1 MKQGIVF
8 GTAFAL
14 MAVVSASVTAQG
26 GKLPETLSATAY
38 DTGTSGFNMAVAVGQ
53 MLKTKQGTDLRVL
66 PAGNDVARLAP
77 LKVNRAQFSAMGI
90 GTYFAQEGVLEFAV
104 KEWGPQPLRVML
116 TATSCNGLS
125 LGVTVD
131 SGIKTPK
138 DMKGKRLGIVRG
150 SPALNQG
157 SFALIAYAGLTPKD
171 VVLVEFSNFGA
182 MWKGMIN
189 NEIDVAFASTI
200 TGQAR
205 EVESSPRGIYWP
217 EYPAGDKEAWARVN
231 KIAPYFFPHASN
243 CGAGL
248 AKDETRILPAYPYPI
263 MMAYAQYSAD
273 HIRTIV
279 KAMLDHYDD
288 YKTTVPGID
297 GFEGKRQK
305 LTWIVPFHDGAV
317 EALKGAGLWSVE
329 AQKHNDALVKRQ
341 DTLVGA
347 WAAFVKGSTPDDK
360 EAFRVAWMKARAEAL
375 SKAGMDVVF
384 TE

>member
-1 MKQGIVF
+1 LGLGLF
-8 GTAFAL
+8 LSLSAFAAGPVL
-14 MAVVSASVTAQG
+14 AQA

-38 DTGTSGFNMAVAVGQ
+38 DTGTSGFNMAVAIGQ
-53 MLKTKQGTDLRVL
+53 MLKNKHGSDLRVL

-104 KEWGPQPLRVML
+104 KDWGPQPLRVML

-125 LGVTVD
+125 LAATAD

-138 DMKGKRLGIVRG
+138 DMKGKRLGFVRG

-157 SFALIAYAGLTPKD
+157 SFALIAYSGLTTKD
-171 VVLVEFSNFGA
+171 VILVEFSNFGA

-189 NEIDVAFASTI
+189 NEIDLAFASTI
-200 TGQAR
+200 TGQAK
-205 EVESSPRGIYWP
+205 EVENSPRGLFWP
-217 EYPAGDKEAWARVN
+217 EFPAGDKEAWARVN
-231 KIAPYFFPHASN
+231 KIAPYFFAHNST
-243 CGAGL
+243 CGAAF
-248 AKDETRILPAYPYPI
+248 AKDETRVLPAYPYPI

-273 HIRTIV
+273 HIRIIV
-279 KAMLDHYDD
+279 KAMIDNYDE
-288 YKTTVPGID
+288 YKTAVPGID

-305 LTWIVPFHDGAV
+305 FDWIVPYHDGAV
-317 EALKGAGLWSVE
+317 EALKASGLWSAG

-341 DTLVGA
+341 ETLVAA
-347 WAAFVKGSTPDDK
+347 WAAFTKGATPDDK
-360 EAFRVAWMKARAEAL
+360 DAFRVAWMKARAEAL
-375 SKAGMDVVF
+375 AKAGMDVVF